1 MNTDIEPALAAFAPP
16 GTRIANLRRLTGGAS
31 LETWSY
37 DEIGQDG
44 ASRPLI
50 LRRRSSGEHG
60 TIDTAN
66 PLSTEAALLRAV
78 GSQGVPVADPVY
90 EAAPGHALGEA
101 YVMRRIDGE
110 TLGRRIA
117 TDPRF
122 DAVRPALASQCG
134 AAIARIQS
142 VDTAT
147 LPPLATLSGADLID
161 QYEQSYRTLS
171 GPRPAIEAAIR
182 WLRAT
187 VPPPRPPVLVHGDF
201 RNGNII
207 VDEQQGLA
215 AVLDWELTHLGDP
228 AEDIGWICVN
238 SWRFGQ
244 TDKRVGGFGT
254 LDALLDGYRAAGGMD
269 LTREDI
275 RWWEAM
281 GTFKWAVVTMGMYN
295 SYATGKRPTIER
307 ALIGRRTSECEAD
320 LVALM
325 QASTEE
331 RG

>member
-1 MNTDIEPALAAFAPP
+1 
-16 GTRIANLRRLTGGAS
+16 
-31 LETWSY
+31 
-37 DEIGQDG
+37 
-44 ASRPLI
+44 
-50 LRRRSSGEHG
+50 
-60 TIDTAN
+60 
-66 PLSTEAALLRAV
+66 
-78 GSQGVPVADPVY
+78 
-90 EAAPGHALGEA
+90 LGEA
-101 YVMRRIDGE
+101 YVMPRIEGE

-122 DAVRPALASQCG
+122 DAVRPALAAQCG

-142 VDTAT
+142 VDLAT
-147 LPPLATLSGADLID
+147 LPPLETLTGADQID
-161 QYEQSYRTLS
+161 RYEASYRAVS

-182 WLRAT
+182 WLRET
-187 VPPPRPPVLVHGDF
+187 LPPPRGACLVHGDF

-207 VDEQQGLA
+207 VDETQGLA
-215 AVLDWELTHLGDP
+215 AVLDWELTHIGDP

-244 TDKRVGGFGT
+244 KDKRVGGFGT
-254 LDALLDGYRAAGGMD
+254 LDTLLEGYRAAGGLD
-269 LTREDI
+269 LSRQEL

-295 SYATGKRPTIER
+295 SFATGTRPTIER

-325 QASTEE
+325 QAA
-331 RG
+331 RKDRQ